1 MDLPRLKR
9 IYTDEDRSVW
19 MNLIILR
26 FVAETMNPNSFILI
40 LLSVYICFIRGQ
52 NPQIPD
58 AFSLV

>member
-1 MDLPRLKR
+1 
-9 IYTDEDRSVW
+9 
-19 MNLIILR
+19 
-26 FVAETMNPNSFILI
+26 MNPNSFILI